1 MVAPSDSLWLLI
13 RPFFKNCKLRAPPGN
28 PGETLPPRPR
38 VRPPH
43 ENSTSILQAFLLPK
57 HVPHCLPVTARSSS
71 PPSGQPAFARC
82 TQTAHCAPRQWQ
94 HGGAKRNTNQGG
106 DTHSGVHCYQPSSLL
121 AADATS
127 LHDTRSPGC
136 HHLPATQL
144 TWRVLQV
151 PDMGNDMWP
160 QHAHWLCTL
169 DWENGK
175 IANETWQRPL
185 QSYTVR
191 KWGHRHT
198 RRGHYKFIQFN
209 TQEISTVVL
218 TGY

>member
-1 MVAPSDSLWLLI
+1 MLIADRSIPVSLTVIFLNLKEKHLIYIIILQNLVMVAPSDSVWLLI

-106 DTHSGVHCYQPSSLL
+106 ETHSCVHCYQPSSLL

-160 QHAHWLCTL
+160 QHAHSFVHST
-169 DWENGK
+169 GK
-175 IANETWQRPL
+175 M
-185 QSYTVR
+185 V
-191 KWGHRHT
+191 K
-198 RRGHYKFIQFN
+198 
-209 TQEISTVVL
+209 
-218 TGY
+218 